1 MSKFSKRKIA
11 VTMAFASLFGGKT
24 SAAQTDKIPQ
34 TVAAVGGA
42 LLVTINPLNRGLPRI
57 KNWE

>member
-34 TVAAVGGA
+34 TVAAVGGDFS
-42 LLVTINPLNRGLPRI
+42 
-57 KNWE
+57 